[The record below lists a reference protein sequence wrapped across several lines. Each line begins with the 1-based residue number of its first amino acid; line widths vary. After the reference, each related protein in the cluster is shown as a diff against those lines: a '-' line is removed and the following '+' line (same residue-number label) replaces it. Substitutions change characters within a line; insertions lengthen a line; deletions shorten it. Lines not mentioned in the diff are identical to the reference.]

1 MITSIKLNNRHQ
13 DYLNTCNRRELE
25 ELIAREFPLPLA
37 LSYRNFSEAVKKQDS
52 AAALMAFTND
62 LTTNVLHFLSLVL
75 ASEYINNASEN
86 PASYKVY
93 QAIENMT
100 YRPGPGKWLG
110 FLREIYYYYQNTPG
124 TSSHYHDLLAFV
136 EAHEIQK
143 KPTMVSIEEN
153 HGNTS
158 GKKFGFLECLVS
170 FRNSFAHSKTF
181 EPHVQQQLMQSL
193 EQMAVYLYGQL
204 SFMSGYELYCPGE
217 PPVYFKG
224 YQLPDMHSIA
234 AETGLWIH
242 HEGFRQ
248 ELFPL
253 IIYDELKKIKG
264 QDLFMLES
272 LQDKRIFYSSHTL
285 MSEKRKD
292 RDPIA
297 EKIHALLKQ
306 IEAEPEV
313 LDAGSVTAEQLHGRF
328 TAYAEQVLSEYEL
341 NGKFHSRLYVL
352 PRGFKN
358 ALDDF
363 TVSDKCIVFLSEDQG
378 AGKSAFCASLASR
391 FVQNPSEEPMTVLID
406 SRTLDQHGKIPGL
419 FDAHLRSSLGL
430 KGDLITLLDRAGT
443 KFKQRFRFVIDNL
456 NEYFLKGTDQSYV
469 LDQLMDFTQKVQAMD
484 HVQIIAIAR
493 PEYYDT
499 SFAVYRQPFED
510 KIKEHTFMPQ
520 DKVTLTLPALE
531 LDEVEQIWKNYAAL
545 MTNCSPLTAWSE
557 LSDTIKEHCRK
568 PLIMLFLL
576 RNYDNREIPGNITLK
591 KIKKQYIKAILDDKE
606 TKKTLFDLLK
616 KMHDE
621 GTVYLLTDMFDEKEI
636 RQIADSSINPK
647 TKRSYND
654 AYNHL
659 VDIQLIRE
667 EKVKQQEHTSKKISV
682 NNEMT
687 LDVVSEEKRE
697 WEKKEKYKS
706 SLIMIFF
713 VGLFAGTLF
722 IGTYFITLS
731 EIEAL
736 FQDIRIAENIYTNKF
751 SEDFNIAF
759 DSVFESTFVIF
770 TKMILV
776 NLLVIISYISLVVI
790 LTSYFND
797 IVGVHFT
804 SNYKKDNHIITL
816 VDGEINKTLYNYFNS
831 IIRPL
836 FYAVLAVKV
845 VMFIALYLY
854 LDHSFKFI
862 LIVILA
868 SFSVLLILISFSL
881 FYFCFKLYN
890 HNIEYVK
897 IKMNKIKNETY
908 SLLISLSVY
917 SILSYAFLSLAPLI
931 VNSSADY
938 IFNNAN
944 NDLKKEI
951 ANFIETQLKNDL
963 PITLIFSDEVSCE
976 FKDEMCNLIN
986 HFILNINRVYESNIN
1001 NNCITFPPL
1010 FIEFHNNII
1019 EQLIN
1024 FIKNLIKY
1032 LPYVPLFIFIYIF
1045 LTIFMPLILAH
1056 NRIKNSINKLRI

>member
-687 LDVVSEEKRE
+687 LDVVSEEYDQSALRRSMLFKNILSAILVILAFLGIVSKLYSNYSTIYLKFDGIFISDILLDFTISQIARE
-697 WEKKEKYKS
+697 S
-706 SLIMIFF
+706 FNHIIIISFF
-713 VGLFAGTLF
+713 VP
-722 IGTYFITLS
+722 IV
-731 EIEAL
+731 
-736 FQDIRIAENIYTNKF
+736 NIYTTSLGMILYLVFVLYFCFTMGDYVSLFFKNTQKYKNVHKTYTLKYYNNELSNMLYKF
-751 SEDFNIAF
+751 IIKIGIAF
-759 DSVFESTFVIF
+759 FLLLIFIETNLDPRQTMTAVAILCIIVIAAFFIFYLKKQAYLFSAQREYLLLRKESSKKDFKDYFLSTTAYLLILYSGFIASPSSLNYVSKVSNTISEYVYITALNNFESTLSPGEKNSFLELTLL
-770 TKMILV
+770 TKTDE
-776 NLLVIISYISLVVI
+776 N
-790 LTSYFND
+790 FD
-797 IVGVHFT
+797 DFQH
-804 SNYKKDNHIITL
+804 
-816 VDGEINKTLYNYFNS
+816 
-831 IIRPL
+831 
-836 FYAVLAVKV
+836 
-845 VMFIALYLY
+845 
-854 LDHSFKFI
+854 I
-862 LIVILA
+862 LI
-868 SFSVLLILISFSL
+868 
-881 FYFCFKLYN
+881 
-890 HNIEYVK
+890 
-897 IKMNKIKNETY
+897 
-908 SLLISLSVY
+908 
-917 SILSYAFLSLAPLI
+917 
-931 VNSSADY
+931 
-938 IFNNAN
+938 
-944 NDLKKEI
+944 
-951 ANFIETQLKNDL
+951 
-963 PITLIFSDEVSCE
+963 
-976 FKDEMCNLIN
+976 
-986 HFILNINRVYESNIN
+986 
-1001 NNCITFPPL
+1001 
-1010 FIEFHNNII
+1010 NNII
-1019 EQLIN
+1019 G
-1024 FIKNLIKY
+1024 FIKGGREKAAIIMPYNFSDLSVIVNTFLDEIVEDLKY
-1032 LPYVPLFIFIYIF
+1032 FSNF
-1045 LTIFMPLILAH
+1045 LMPLYIILLLIFFFISELPIILAMRKQKSH
-1056 NRIKNSINKLRI
+1056 TLQI